1 MDKGDDFVIT
11 KQDIFDFLERNGIGH
26 DRTVLV
32 HTSMKNLGEVEGG
45 CDGLIDAFTE
55 YLSEGLFIVPT
66 HTWFNVNDENPVYD
80 VRETVPCIGA
90 LPTTAAFRK
99 DGVRSL
105 HPTHSVAAFGKRAA
119 EFIKGEETSN
129 TPCPVGGVWAR
140 LYDED
145 AIILFLG
152 VGLSSNTYIH
162 AIDEMLDLPHRLK
175 PVNMSLTIVDYDGQK
190 YNVECCQHGMT
201 GWQNFGVYKKPLEYV
216 GAYATDTLGQAEI
229 GIFKAKEGT
238 HLIKKLWSNAEY
250 DLCREPRDEIPEEY
264 YK

>member
-1 MDKGDDFVIT
+1 MIT
-11 KQDIFDFLERNGIGH
+11 KQDIFNFLERNDIDH
-26 DRTVLV
+26 KRTVVV
-32 HTSMKNLGEVEGG
+32 HTSMRKLGEVEGG
-45 CDGLIDAFTE
+45 CDGIIDAFCE
-55 YLSEGLFIVPT
+55 YLSDGLFIVPT
-66 HTWFNVNDENPVYD
+66 HTWLNVNREDPVYD

-99 DGVRSL
+99 DGIRSL

-145 AIILFLG
+145 AVILFLG

-162 AIDEMLDLPHRLK
+162 AIDEMLDLPDRLVY
-175 PVNMSLTIVDYDGQK
+175 PPMSLTIIDYDGNK
-190 YNVECCQHGMT
+190 HYVECCKHGLT
-201 GWQNFGVYKKPLEYV
+201 GWQNFGVYKTPLEYV
-216 GAYATDTLGQAEI
+216 GAYKTARLGNAEI
-229 GIFKAKEGT
+229 GIFSAKKGT
-238 HLIKKLWSNAEY
+238 ELIKKLWSKAEY
-250 DLCREPRDEIPEEY
+250 DLCKQPREEIPEEY

>member
-1 MDKGDDFVIT
+1 MIT

-26 DRTVLV
+26 DRTVVV
-32 HTSMKNLGEVEGG
+32 HTSMRKLGEVEGG
-45 CDGLIDAFTE
+45 CDGLIDAFCE

-66 HTWFNVNDENPVYD
+66 HTWNNVDENNPIYD

-119 EFIKGEETSN
+119 EFVKGEETS
-129 TPCPVGGVWAR
+129 TSPCPEGGLWSR

-145 AIILFLG
+145 AIILLLG
-152 VGLSSNTYIH
+152 VGLNSNTYIH
-162 AIDEMLDLPHRLK
+162 AVDEELDLPERLY
-175 PVNMSLTIVDYDGQK
+175 PPIPLTIVDYDGNK
-190 YNVECCQHGMT
+190 YNVNFQKHGLT
-201 GWQNFGVYKKPLEYV
+201 GWQNFGVYKTPLEYV
-216 GAYATDTLGQAEI
+216 GAFSTDTLGNAEV
-229 GIFKAKEGT
+229 GIFSAKKGSD
-238 HLIKKLWSNAEY
+238 LIKKLWSKAEY
-250 DLCREPRDEIPEEY
+250 DLCKQPREEIPEEY